1 MISVVMSAYNE
12 KREELRKSVDSIINQ
27 TYKDLEIII
36 VDDNPKNEIIR
47 EYLSSL
53 TDDRVKVL
61 YNEQNIGL
69 VASLNK
75 ALKHARGEYIARMD
89 ADDMSSLDRF
99 EMQLKYLNDNNLDL
113 IGSWMTLIDDSEN
126 DKVIGKLEYPIRS
139 ESINKCLKY
148 DSVLPHPTWLG
159 KREVFD
165 KLNGYRN
172 AKYCEDYD
180 FLLRA
185 ANYGFKLGNIPEFC
199 FKCRIRSNSVTRSNR
214 SKQLLLSRYIG
225 SNKDRINEVTEQEME
240 DYINSEETQKELKYF
255 ERFDDIRA
263 EFNKGNN
270 KLLNG
275 LKLMTNKYFWII
287 RIQRLIFKY
296 SK

>member
-12 KREELRKSVDSIINQ
+12 KREELRKSVESILNQ
-27 TYKDLEIII
+27 TYQDIEVII
-36 VDDNPKNEIIR
+36 VSDNPNNDVINS
-47 EYLSSL
+47 YLDSL
-53 TDDRVKVL
+53 TDSRVKVIH
-61 YNEQNIGL
+61 NEQNIGL
-69 VASLNK
+69 VASLNR
-75 ALKHARGEYIARMD
+75 ALKEVRGEYIARMD
-89 ADDMSSLDRF
+89 ADDMSTPDRF
-99 EMQLKYLNDNNLDL
+99 EKQLKYLNDNNLDM
-113 IGSWMTLIDDSEN
+113 IGSWMTLIDDSEE
-126 DKVIGKLEYPIRS
+126 DKVIGKLEYPTTS

-148 DSVLPHPTWLG
+148 DSVMPHPTWLG

-185 ANYGFKLGNIPEFC
+185 SYEGFKLGNIPEYC

-225 SNKDRINEVTEQEME
+225 KNKNRINDVTEKEME
-240 DYINSEETQKELKYF
+240 DFINSEKTQAELKYF
-255 ERFDDIRA
+255 EHFDDIRA
-263 EFNKGNN
+263 DFNKGNN
-270 KLLNG
+270 KLING
-275 LKLMTNKYFWII
+275 LKLMTNKYFWIV
-287 RIQRLIFKY
+287 RIQRLVFKY